1 MNVLK
6 RKLQKDSEVEPET
19 KRNLSKFT
27 FVDKGDWRLKINAM
41 EPWKSTIC
49 KISKGNSTLDEW
61 YILPSAE
68 LGTDDDWFGEIIPE
82 KVSIAKHFMV
92 ICFKNKFLFVNLLS
106 KKLFWIGQNV
116 LDTKIE

>member
-6 RKLQKDSEVEPET
+6 RKLQKDSEVEPEE
-19 KRNLSKFT
+19 KRKLLKFT

-61 YILPSAE
+61 HILPSAE
-68 LGTDDDWFGEIIPE
+68 LGADEDWFGEIDPA

-92 ICFKNKFLFVNLLS
+92 ICFKDKVLFVNLRS